1 MAALAVSNFLRKL
14 KAFPMDKVDTSISEE
29 LREVEKVFSL
39 LLPHVQNAEWDE
51 LINCEEEQE
60 ERKSN
65 DRVDISS
72 ELNTWLWSVA
82 VCAAEVEQ
90 IFIMSIRASPM
101 IQASEGLTSP
111 KMTELLLNLE
121 RTVYR
126 QHQQWSLGN
135 LLSNNGS
142 TTCQIRMNFE
152 SAHMICQAKEVKLFG
167 GRLYAKEEE
176 FLAINRSHQHQHQP
190 VADMVGR
197 EEEVKLL
204 EGWLLA
210 KEEECHDIITIS
222 GEAGIGKTTVAEA
235 IYEQGQKDFDCH
247 AWVFVSKN
255 DSTRRVMQN
264 ILKGILKSI
273 SVMAPYNID
282 TMGEKPLKKLINSW
296 LIGKKF
302 LLILDDIPSWEI
314 VEVVTNV
321 MPRGREK
328 TRILVTSRVS
338 NELNECKLCK
348 LNSVD
353 SYHLLH
359 KHACTS
365 ERGDEFFSSVDSVAK
380 EIVRLSCGLPLTI
393 VTVGRMLST
402 KHTAED
408 WIKVHQMFLRGA
420 SFMSLCYADLSPELQ
435 SCFLYAA
442 SFPIHFEISCKNMKR
457 LWIAEDFVQHEDN
470 RTLEESAQDQ
480 LDELIH
486 RNMIQVVKR
495 NIDGRVKTCRILRR
509 MRKFALRRSEGDH
522 FTVILPSLKRALP
535 ERCHRAF
542 LYGASYDGTSTSK
555 FSRKDF
561 SGLYSFLALE
571 LNQHQAPLNLNDFR
585 LLCVLELQGF
595 CHESL
600 PDAIGD
606 LSLLRYLGLRSGK
619 IKKLPVSLKNLKRLQ
634 TLDIRDTFIRDL
646 PDDLEGWQKLRH
658 LLLEGSFADKVVNL
672 RDGIIEAF
680 VDLQTLAGLKMTEAI
695 AKGLINLRGIRKLSI
710 GAVQGLHLLP
720 LFKAVERMEFLRSF
734 TMKGSFE
741 DESYKFPFP
750 QLYSLE
756 KLCIGGP
763 MMNNLLDWVGKLH
776 YVKSLYLWDSKLTK
790 DPLRSLQHLSNLMV
804 LSLCNSYDGKNI
816 EFGHEGFPKLKKLSI
831 LHCQN
836 LKSWEEIPH
845 GAMTKLETLNFGY
858 CPSLVELPK
867 GLEKLNYLCSIQ
879 VSNMSSQ
886 FMQYVHELRSIS
898 RLSISIREYI
908 KSSRPIKACN
918 NAGCSWYWK
927 RMHKMKLTMVNWGT
941 PKNGVYKWPTN
952 HPTNETSTLSPF
964 GFTTTHSDHFI
975 ILYRMSKSSM
985 EAEYCAMSAA
995 SSEIVW
1001 LQRLL
1006 SDLGVAITSPTV
1018 LHGDNTSAIKLTTNL
1033 VQLKNTKHIE
1043 VDCHYI

>member
-380 EIVRLSCGLPLTI
+380 EINS
-393 VTVGRMLST
+393 
-402 KHTAED
+402 K
-408 WIKVHQMFLRGA
+408 
-420 SFMSLCYADLSPELQ
+420 
-435 SCFLYAA
+435 AA
-442 SFPIHFEISCKNMKR
+442 SYMLPRSLFILRSHVKNMKR

-486 RNMIQVVKR
+486 RNMIQE
-495 NIDGRVKTCRILRR
+495 IIL
-509 MRKFALRRSEGDH
+509 LSS
-522 FTVILPSLKRALP
+522 LPSLKRALP

>member
-1 MAALAVSNFLRKL
+1 MAAQAVSNFLRKL
-14 KAFPMDKVDTSISEE
+14 KAFPMYKVDTRISEE
-29 LREVEKVFSL
+29 LRDIEKVFSL

-51 LINCEEEQE
+51 LINREKEQE
-60 ERKSN
+60 GRKSN
-65 DRVDISS
+65 DRVDIS
-72 ELNTWLWSVA
+72 ELNTWHWSVA

-90 IFIMSIRASPM
+90 IFIMYNFHMYNLFNTPTFYMKFLYSCHFKTDSNNVADKIRNCLSILSRSIRASPM
-101 IQASEGLTSP
+101 IQAIFTLDQTSVEDCVLLLSKVSEVLTSP
-111 KMTELLLNLE
+111 EMTELLLNLE

-142 TTCQIRMNFE
+142 TTSQIRMNFE
-152 SAHMICQAKEVKLFG
+152 SAHMEGQVKDAIFLESAHMIDQAKEVKLFG
-167 GRLYAKEEE
+167 GWSYAKGEE
-176 FLAINRSHQHQHQP
+176 FLAINRSHQHQL
-190 VADMVGR
+190 VDMVGR

-210 KEEECHDIITIS
+210 KEEECPDIITIS

-235 IYEQGQKDFDCH
+235 VYEQGQKDFDCH

-338 NELNECKLCK
+338 NELNEYKLCK
-348 LNSVD
+348 LKSVD

-380 EIVRLSCGLPLTI
+380 DIVRLSCGLPLAI

-420 SFMSLCYADLSPELQ
+420 CFMSLCYADLSPELQ

-442 SFPIHFEISCKNMKR
+442 SFPCHFEISCKKMKR

-522 FTVILPSLKRALP
+522 FTVILPSLKRAFP

-619 IKKLPVSLKNLKRLQ
+619 IKKLPVSLKKLQRLQ
-634 TLDIRDTFIRDL
+634 TLDIRDTVIRDL

-658 LLLEGSFADKVVNL
+658 LLLERSFTDKVVNL

-680 VDLQTLAGLKMTEAI
+680 IDLQTLAGLKMTEAI

-867 GLEKLNYLCSIQ
+867 GLDKLNSLCSIE

-886 FMQYVHELRSIS
+886 FMQYVHELQSIS
-898 RLSISIREYI
+898 RLSISIR
-908 KSSRPIKACN
+908 
-918 NAGCSWYWK
+918 
-927 RMHKMKLTMVNWGT
+927 GT
-941 PKNGVYKWPTN
+941 
-952 HPTNETSTLSPF
+952 
-964 GFTTTHSDHFI
+964 
-975 ILYRMSKSSM
+975 
-985 EAEYCAMSAA
+985 
-995 SSEIVW
+995 
-1001 LQRLL
+1001 
-1006 SDLGVAITSPTV
+1006 
-1018 LHGDNTSAIKLTTNL
+1018 
-1033 VQLKNTKHIE
+1033 VQ
-1043 VDCHYI
+1043 

>member
-1 MAALAVSNFLRKL
+1 M
-14 KAFPMDKVDTSISEE
+14 
-29 LREVEKVFSL
+29 
-39 LLPHVQNAEWDE
+39 
-51 LINCEEEQE
+51 
-60 ERKSN
+60 
-65 DRVDISS
+65 
-72 ELNTWLWSVA
+72 
-82 VCAAEVEQ
+82 
-90 IFIMSIRASPM
+90 
-101 IQASEGLTSP
+101 
-111 KMTELLLNLE
+111 NLE
-121 RTVYR
+121 
-126 QHQQWSLGN
+126 S
-135 LLSNNGS
+135 
-142 TTCQIRMNFE
+142 
-152 SAHMICQAKEVKLFG
+152 
-167 GRLYAKEEE
+167 
-176 FLAINRSHQHQHQP
+176 
-190 VADMVGR
+190 ADMVGR
-197 EEEVKLL
+197 EEVVKLLEGRLLAKGEERPDIITISGEAGIGKITVAEAVYEKGQKDFDCHAWVFVSKNDSTRRVMLNILKGILKSISVMAPYNIDTMGEKPLKKLINIWLIGKKFLLILDDIPSWEIVEVVNNVIPRGREKTRILVTSRVSNELNECKLRKLNSVDSYHLLHKHACTSERGNEFFSSVDSVAKEIVRLSCGLPLTIVTVGRMLSTKHTAEDWIKVHQMFLRGTSFMSLCYADLRPELQSCFLYAASFPIHFEISCKKMKHLWIAEDFVQHEDNRTLEESAQDQPDELIHRNMIQVVKRNIDGRVKTCRILRRMRKSYSADMGGREEVVKLL

-210 KEEECHDIITIS
+210 KEEECPDIITIS

-235 IYEQGQKDFDCH
+235 VYDQGKKDFDCH

-282 TMGEKPLKKLINSW
+282 TMGEKPLKKLINIW

-314 VEVVTNV
+314 VEVVNNV
-321 MPRGREK
+321 IPRGREK

-338 NELNECKLCK
+338 NELNECKLRK
-348 LNSVD
+348 LNPVD

-359 KHACTS
+359 KHARTS

-442 SFPIHFEISCKNMKR
+442 SFPIHFEISCKKMKR
-457 LWIAEDFVQHEDN
+457 LWIAEDFVQHEAN

-522 FTVILPSLKRALP
+522 FTVILPNLKRAFP

-619 IKKLPVSLKNLKRLQ
+619 IKKLPVSLKKLKRLQ

-658 LLLEGSFADKVVNL
+658 LLLEGSFTDKVVNL

-804 LSLCNSYDGKNI
+804 LSICNSYDGKNI

-845 GAMTKLETLNFGY
+845 GAMTKLESLNFGY

-867 GLEKLNYLCSIQ
+867 GLEKLNSLCSIE

-886 FMQYVHELRSIS
+886 FMQYVHELQSIS
-898 RLSISIREYI
+898 RLSISIR
-908 KSSRPIKACN
+908 
-918 NAGCSWYWK
+918 
-927 RMHKMKLTMVNWGT
+927 GT
-941 PKNGVYKWPTN
+941 
-952 HPTNETSTLSPF
+952 
-964 GFTTTHSDHFI
+964 
-975 ILYRMSKSSM
+975 
-985 EAEYCAMSAA
+985 
-995 SSEIVW
+995 
-1001 LQRLL
+1001 
-1006 SDLGVAITSPTV
+1006 
-1018 LHGDNTSAIKLTTNL
+1018 
-1033 VQLKNTKHIE
+1033 VQ
-1043 VDCHYI
+1043 